1 MSKYKLSVCIPTY
14 NRAKFIGETIQS
26 IIDSALGID
35 GIEIVI
41 SDNAS
46 KDNTKEII
54 ESFRQQFPNIA
65 YFCWDENMGADR
77 NYLKA
82 VEIANG
88 EYCWLMGSD
97 DNIKRGS
104 IKYLLNSFEKF
115 QTASAFLF
123 GRVNMDYNLQSKIFD
138 EQWITTNQKYS
149 EFNFNKIE
157 SFTNYCQRANSLGA
171 LFSYLSSIIVKKDDW
186 SKIIYNEIFTGS
198 LYSHV
203 FVIMN
208 MLLLNEKNTLV
219 YINNQQVLNRTDNDT
234 FLDKGYLNRAL
245 IDFRGY
251 LLLSKIIFSNKEEYK
266 IHFLNVLKS
275 EYSLKKIIYVL
286 ENLNNKK
293 AQKEQINE
301 FFKSLIT
308 VGFGVFYIQ
317 LIKQLYFL
325 NFFNISKRVRT
336 NFRTLINFMMLKK

>member
-1 MSKYKLSVCIPTY
+1 MPKYKLSICIPTY
-14 NRAKFIGETIQS
+14 NRGKFIGETMQS
-26 IIDSALGID
+26 IIDSAQGIE
-35 GIEIVI
+35 GIEIAI

-46 KDNTKEII
+46 TDNTKEIV
-54 ESFRQQFPNIA
+54 ESFRQHFPNIT

-82 VEIANG
+82 VEIASS

-97 DNIKRGS
+97 DKIKQGS
-104 IKYLLNSFEKF
+104 IQYLLNSFEKF

-138 EQWITTNQKYS
+138 EQWITTNQEYS
-149 EFNFNKIE
+149 EFNFNEID
-157 SFTNYCQRANSLGA
+157 SFTNYCQKANSLGA
-171 LFSYLSSIIVKKDDW
+171 LFSYLSSIIVKKDNW
-186 SKIIYNEIFTGS
+186 SKIIYNDVCTGS

-203 FVIMN
+203 FIIMN

-251 LLLSKIIFSNKEEYK
+251 FLLSEIIFLNKEEYK
-266 IHFLNVLKS
+266 VHFFNVLKS
-275 EYSLKKIIYVL
+275 EYSLQKIIYVL
-286 ENLNNKK
+286 ENSNNKK
-293 AQKEQINE
+293 IQKEQINE
-301 FFKSLIT
+301 FFNSLIT
-308 VGFGVFYIQ
+308 VGFGVFYIK
-317 LIKQLYFL
+317 LIKNLYFL
-325 NFFNISKRVRT
+325 NFFSISKRART
-336 NFRTLINFMMLKK
+336 NFRTLINFMMAKK